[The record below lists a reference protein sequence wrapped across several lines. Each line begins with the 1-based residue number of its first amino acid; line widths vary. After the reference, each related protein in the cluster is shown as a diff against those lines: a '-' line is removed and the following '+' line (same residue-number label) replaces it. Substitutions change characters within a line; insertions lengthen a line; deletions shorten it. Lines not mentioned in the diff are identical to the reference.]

1 MAGTL
6 LSQNVPHAALQADAM
21 AAQMALAAHALRMRG
36 DVGTAESLLAM
47 ARHNRILG
55 LKLRVAQGLAPSRDR
70 AQRPTTAGR

>member
-1 MAGTL
+1 MAGTP
-6 LSQNVPHAALQADAM
+6 LSQNLPHAAHRAETM

-55 LKLRVAQGLAPSRDR
+55 LKLRIEQDLAPRRNR
-70 AQRPTTAGR
+70 AGRQATAGR

>member
-1 MAGTL
+1 MAGMP
-6 LSQNVPHAALQADAM
+6 LSQNIPNAAHRADAM

-55 LKLRVAQGLAPSRDR
+55 LKLRIEQDLAPRRDSAGRR
-70 AQRPTTAGR
+70 ATAGR